1 MTAGGCAVRPGH
13 APAQFHL
20 LTMGYARRT
29 DDEGG
34 WVAASASVLLREG
47 EQVVVT
53 DPGGNADALLAAL
66 ALHQVR
72 PEDVTTV
79 FLTHGH
85 IDHIVNLSL
94 FPRALVCDGFVTAR
108 GDRLVPCKGFLPGTT
123 MRLLETPGHCAEHY
137 ALVAETQIGRVTVA
151 GDLFWW
157 EDDATPQA
165 GAAGSAA
172 HIELT
177 MEALIGLP
185 DAIATDRDT
194 LVASRRAL
202 LALEPCWIVPGH
214 GGLIRVA

>member
-1 MTAGGCAVRPGH
+1 MTAGGCAARSGH

-20 LTMGYARRT
+20 LTTGYARRT
-29 DDEGG
+29 DNEGG

-66 ALHQVR
+66 ALQQVG

-94 FPRALVCDGFVTAR
+94 FPSAVVCDGFVTAR
-108 GDRLVPCKGFLPGTT
+108 GDRLISCKGLLPGTT

-137 ALVAETQIGRVTVA
+137 ALVAETQIGRVAVA

-177 MEALIGLP
+177 METLIGLP
-185 DAIATDRDT
+185 DTIATDRDA
-194 LVASRRAL
+194 LVASRCAL
-202 LALEPCWIVPGH
+202 LALEPRWIVPGH